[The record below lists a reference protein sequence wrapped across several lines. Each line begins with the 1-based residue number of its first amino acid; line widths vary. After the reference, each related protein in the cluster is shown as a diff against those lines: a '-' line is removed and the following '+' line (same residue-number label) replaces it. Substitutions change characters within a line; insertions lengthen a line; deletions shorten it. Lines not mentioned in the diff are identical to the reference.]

1 MKPSIPIVLIDL
13 NETSRVSLKSVLNE
27 IDGVAVHIEDKDF
40 GKAFSLVRQVK
51 PLIVIL
57 NLYPEAER
65 ALNTAKRIMQNFP
78 DLVLFVTA
86 GEATSEIIL
95 QSMRAGAREFL
106 TQPIQ
111 KDEIISAVDKIIKV
125 HRETPASKLSES
137 KVISTFGTK
146 GGVGTTM
153 VATNIATSLAEHT
166 RKEVVIVD
174 LNLQFGTAALLMNIK
189 PKYTILDV
197 AQHLDRIDVSLLKKM
212 LPKGSGGIS
221 FLANPSRIEDVENIT
236 PGHIDRILLLLR
248 TLFDYIIVD
257 THSILDDVTI
267 KALDESDH
275 VLMISTSDVPSIYHA
290 KRCLELFQRMDYD
303 RKKLLFVINRYNGLE
318 DMNPTAIEKLL
329 DYPIFWRLP
338 NHDYQGILTSVN
350 KGTPISQML
359 PNAKLS
365 QSLQKMILHFN
376 GKADSLPTGKKVRSG
391 RKLFSRIKA

>member
-1 MKPSIPIVLIDL
+1 MKQSIPIALIDL
-13 NETSRVSLKSVLNE
+13 NDTSRVSLEGVLNE
-27 IDGVAVHIEDKDF
+27 IDGVAVHTEGKDL
-40 GKAFSLVRQVK
+40 GKALSLVRQVK
-51 PLIVIL
+51 PSIVIL

-65 ALNTAKRIMQNFP
+65 ALNTAKKVMQNFP

-86 GEATSEIIL
+86 REATSEIIL
-95 QSMRAGAREFL
+95 QSMRAGACEFL
-106 TQPIQ
+106 TQPIR
-111 KDEIISAVDKIIKV
+111 KDEIISAVEKIVQANK
-125 HRETPASKLSES
+125 ENPASKLSES
-137 KVISTFGTK
+137 KVISIFGTK

-153 VATNIATSLAEHT
+153 VATNIATSLSAHT

-174 LNLQFGTAALLMNIK
+174 LNLQFGTAALLLNIK

-221 FLANPSRIEDVENIT
+221 FLANPSRIEEVESIT

-257 THSILDDVTI
+257 THSMLDDVTI

-275 VLMISTSDVPSIYHA
+275 VLMVSTSDVPSIFHA

-303 RKKLLFVINRYNGLE
+303 RKKLLLVINRYNGLE
-318 DMNPTAIEKLL
+318 DMNPASVEKLL

-338 NHDYQGILTSVN
+338 NHDYQGMLTSIN
-350 KGTPISQML
+350 KGIPISQML
-359 PNAKLS
+359 PSAKLS
-365 QSLQKMILHFN
+365 QSLHKMILHFN
-376 GKADSLPTGKKVRSG
+376 GKAGPLPAKKKPRSG
-391 RKLFSRIKA
+391 RRLFSRMKA